1 MLEKRGFMGVSA
13 PSRIVSNKGVS
24 NNLVSFY
31 QVVFKEVHS

>member
-24 NNLVSFY
+24 NNFVSFS
-31 QVVFKEVHS
+31 QVVFEGVQS